1 MEETELEEGEACFDD
16 IDESIDPDIALSYID
31 KRLQDVLGHFQKDFE
46 GGISAELLG
55 PKFGGYGS
63 FLPTHKQSPAV
74 HSHTKTPQRI
84 LNFNKPRSPDN
95 FRLEGVP
102 LNSVTHR
109 EPILPVRPAAAA
121 DDFASKDTSSLL
133 VSIGATCLSKNETIA
148 SNVVNPTEQRSLK
161 VRIKVGSDKSAR
173 KNIAIYSGL
182 GLLSPS
188 FSTGNNPEDSGGQ
201 PTESHDIT
209 PNSPGSILREMTSFL
224 VPGNRLLSPLNE
236 SLLCLT
242 RRGRVLENRLTPPI
256 MDRKISSTF
265 VDDSSSVLG
274 EGKLMEGKEVS
285 SRDKSEVVEKM
296 KYKNSTGF
304 KGDKAPF
311 LEKGVGAES
320 LDSKQYLTND
330 FKVKLSSNSV
340 RCSGGMLTAA
350 VTTSEA
356 NRAAKKDILVKKREI
371 QKEWMKEQLF
381 GPDFTSKESEAV
393 CGQDCGSYE
402 QKDVKHSSIEHTEET
417 KARSSTKK
425 LSLDS
430 RGTDRIKGSTVRSV
444 CKNDTDVSKHEP
456 DRFEKKVA
464 SEATTR
470 EPHEVKVPR
479 GINKLPFEK
488 KTKLMGIRSSGISPS
503 RLVKENLRSG
513 PSGAMKDKKTAQKDI
528 VKVRNSY
535 KDVLDTRVKEQND
548 QTKAL
553 EMPTDNGAN
562 RWELGEVKGKH
573 VPINEFSAEAAV
585 PLPIEVA
592 PAAPPDNWVGC
603 DRCEK
608 WRLLPIGIE
617 PENLPD
623 KWLCSMSTWLPGR
636 NHCDISEDET
646 TKAVQEMNLHLISQK
661 RDSLQYNGSGVISG
675 VVPVNVGN
683 SGQTNLNINADTNPD
698 SWKKNKFRPEDS
710 NSSLRQTSHSSMDA
724 QQHKQKRK
732 SSSEANQSLLEKNV
746 VNKPIDLHPRKLS
759 NFAVGRHAA
768 KVNGK
773 DVTGGDLKPKKLKS
787 KTGSDQYHYLTSN
800 KFKTEAAPNTDGYRN
815 NKPVRDLGGNGFS
828 SNPTLPSMADERDME
843 QDDEQLYTSN
853 GDHQCRDRLII
864 SVKRQKESTQVSM
877 KSKLSDR
884 RSSEKV
890 EMHAKKRKLKDWQES
905 QPYGNTLE
913 STEDNLP
920 DTKTREESSDR
931 TGRKEKRLKTSKT
944 EVKESAASKGDDRSF
959 HKGKTM
965 KIILPASKENSVE
978 KSHEKNHQQDKH
990 REDREKATSRPNLRE
1005 LYSSRKDLESERFLL
1020 AATSSSSKVSDS
1032 CRRASLQERKGSPV
1046 ESVSSSPMR
1055 ALNLDKLSPAVGRN
1069 ISRKGHAKIGG
1080 TGTEI
1085 PRKLMAREDDMKVH
1099 RSVQGLRDTDGSQR
1113 FGGKVE
1119 PKHKEASKI
1128 RNTHMIMYDT
1138 DAVMEQATGQSDL
1151 QAVDNCWSDGRMST
1165 KDDATGALIPQ
1176 SSGKAS
1182 SSRSKENDR
1191 RCSFQRVRVKVSD
1204 SFTEQEPYPNK
1215 MRRVEV
1221 DAAHCEPAS
1230 NPEVIGDGRRIY
1242 LNESSAKVSNDG
1254 KSVGNKISRRRTVD
1268 TIGDEKPSLIEHAG
1282 SEAKLGDVGSSG
1294 MKPVKRDMRKVFV
1307 GDLSRK
1313 RDLNEEEQT
1322 AEASPCSVAKIG
1334 ESALVR
1340 HLSSRSL
1347 ETTALDVQSFG
1358 DSGHNVSKVL
1368 KHTGDTANQKVR
1380 SLVTDSG
1387 TMKDLGVI
1395 SFVKEYI
1402 SSQTAM
1408 TAFKRAEESKDYA
1421 DRIKISGFDYEC
1433 KDAYFDSAL
1442 KFLYAA
1448 SLLEACSTDLSK
1460 SKGVDPVNV
1469 YSTSAKL
1476 CKTCAQEFEK
1486 QKELASVALAY
1497 KCMEVAYMRIVYCKS
1512 LLTRQDLQTSLQM
1525 VTHGESPSSSA
1536 SDVDNLNNQ
1545 ATMDK
1550 TMLSKSIAHTG
1561 NHVVAR
1567 NQANF
1572 LRLLDL
1578 TGDVSLAMEASTN
1591 TQKAYATA
1599 SASLEEAQNK
1609 EMMIS
1614 VKRVVD
1620 FSFQD
1625 IKEVVCL
1632 VQHAREAIN
1641 RQGFRGR
1648 D

>member
-16 IDESIDPDIALSYID
+16 NDESIGPDTALSYID

-74 HSHTKTPQRI
+74 HSHTKTPQRM

-102 LNSVTHR
+102 FNSVTHA
-109 EPILPVRPAAAA
+109 EPVLPVRPAAAA
-121 DDFASKDTSSLL
+121 DDFASKDTSSLR
-133 VSIGATCLSKNETIA
+133 VSIGATCLSKNETTA
-148 SNVVNPTEQRSLK
+148 SNLSNPTEQRSLK

-173 KNIAIYSGL
+173 KNVAIYSGL

-188 FSTGNNPEDSGGQ
+188 FSTGNYPEDSGGQ

-209 PNSPGSILREMTSFL
+209 HYSPGSILRDMTSFL

-242 RRGRVLENRLTPPI
+242 RRGRILENKLTPPI
-256 MDRKISSTF
+256 VDRKISSAF

-274 EGKLMEGKEVS
+274 EGKLTEGKEVS
-285 SRDKSEVVEKM
+285 SRDKSEVLERK
-296 KYKNSTGF
+296 KSKNSTGF
-304 KGDKAPF
+304 KGDKAPS

-320 LDSKQYLTND
+320 LDSKQCLTND
-330 FKVKLSSNSV
+330 FKVKLSSDSV
-340 RCSGGMLTAA
+340 CCTGGMLNAA

-356 NRAAKKDILVKKREI
+356 NRAAKKDIPVKKRETK
-371 QKEWMKEQLF
+371 KEWMKEQLF
-381 GPDFTSKESEAV
+381 GPDFTSTESEEI

-402 QKDVKHSSIEHTEET
+402 QKDVKHSSIEHTEES

-444 CKNDTDVSKHEP
+444 CKNDADVSKHEP
-456 DRFEKKVA
+456 DRFEKKVG
-464 SEATTR
+464 SKATTR

-479 GINKLPFEK
+479 GIDKLPFER
-488 KTKLMGIRSSGISPS
+488 KTKLMGVQSSGISPS
-503 RLVKENLRSG
+503 KLMKENSRSG
-513 PSGAMKDKKTAQKDI
+513 LSGAMKDKKTAQKDI

-535 KDVLDTRVKEQND
+535 KDILDTRVKEQNK

-562 RWELGEVKGKH
+562 LWELGAVKGKH

-617 PENLPD
+617 PDNLPD

-661 RDSLQYNGSGVISG
+661 RDILQYNGSGVISG

-683 SGQTNLNINADTNPD
+683 SGQTNLNINVDTMPNGL
-698 SWKKNKFRPEDS
+698 KKNKSRPEDS
-710 NSSLRQTSHSSMDA
+710 TSSLRQTSHSSMDA

-732 SSSEANQSLLEKNV
+732 SSSEANPSLLEKNV
-746 VNKPIDLHPRKLS
+746 VNKSIDLHPSKLS
-759 NFAVGRHAA
+759 NFALGGHAA
-768 KVNGK
+768 KVHGK

-787 KTGSDQYHYLTSN
+787 KTGSDQCHYATSN
-800 KFKTEAAPNTDGYRN
+800 KIKTEAAPNTDGYRN
-815 NKPVRDLGGNGFS
+815 NKAVRDLGGNGFG

-843 QDDEQLYTSN
+843 QDNEQLYTSN

-877 KSKLSDR
+877 KSKLSDG

-905 QPYGNTLE
+905 QPYANTLE

-944 EVKESAASKGDDRSF
+944 EVKESTASKGDGRSF

-965 KIILPASKENSVE
+965 KIILPASKENFID

-990 REDREKATSRPNLRE
+990 REKVTSRSNLSD

-1032 CRRASLQERKGSPV
+1032 CRRASLLERKGSPV

-1055 ALNLDKLSPAVGRN
+1055 SLNLDKLSPAVGRD
-1069 ISRKGHAKIGG
+1069 ISRKGHAKNGG

-1085 PRKLMAREDDMKVH
+1085 PRKLLAREDNMKVH
-1099 RSVQGLRDTDGSQR
+1099 RSVQDLRDTDAGQR

-1119 PKHKEASKI
+1119 TKHKEASKI
-1128 RNTHMIMYDT
+1128 RNTHMIIYDT
-1138 DAVMEQATGQSDL
+1138 DTVMEQATGQSDL
-1151 QAVDNCWSDGRMST
+1151 QALEHCWSDGRMST
-1165 KDDATGALIPQ
+1165 KDNATGALIPQ

-1182 SSRSKENDR
+1182 SSRFKDNDR

-1204 SFTEQEPYPNK
+1204 SLTEQEPYPNK

-1221 DAAHCEPAS
+1221 EAAHHGPAS
-1230 NPEVIGDGRRIY
+1230 NPEVVGDGRQIY

-1254 KSVGNKISRRRTVD
+1254 KSVGNKISRRRTID

-1294 MKPVKRDMRKVFV
+1294 MKPTVKKDMRKVFV

-1313 RDLNEEEQT
+1313 RDSNEVEPT
-1322 AEASPCSVAKIG
+1322 AEASPCSVAKLG

-1368 KHTGDTANQKVR
+1368 KHTGDTANQNVR

-1395 SFVKEYI
+1395 SFVKEYT

-1448 SLLEACSTDLSK
+1448 SLLEACSIDLSK

-1486 QKELASVALAY
+1486 QKELASAALAY

-1512 LLTRQDLQTSLQM
+1512 LLTKQDLQTSLQM
-1525 VTHGESPSSSA
+1525 VAHGESPSSSA

-1572 LRLLDL
+1572 LRLLDF
-1578 TGDVSLAMEASTN
+1578 TSDVSLAMEASAN
-1591 TQKAYATA
+1591 TQKAYAAA
-1599 SASLEEAQNK
+1599 SATLEEAQNK

-1641 RQGFRGR
+1641 RQGFRSR